1 MHVVGPSYKMTI
13 FIDFV
18 VLKRAIFGGSKRTVV
33 QYVPI
38 EFPDGI
44 NLAIP
49 HQDQLR
55 IDALVAEVAAEG
67 AIRLARAA
75 CLD

>member
-1 MHVVGPSYKMTI
+1 MTI
-13 FIDFV
+13 FVDFV
-18 VLKRAIFGGSKRTVV
+18 ILKRSIFGGSKRIVV

-38 EFPDGI
+38 EFPDGT

-49 HQDQLR
+49 HHEQLR

-75 CLD
+75 CID